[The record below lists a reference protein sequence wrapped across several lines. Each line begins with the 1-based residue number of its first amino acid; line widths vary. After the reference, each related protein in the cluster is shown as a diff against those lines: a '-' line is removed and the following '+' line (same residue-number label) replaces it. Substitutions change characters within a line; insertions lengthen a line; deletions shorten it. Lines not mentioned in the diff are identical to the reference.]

1 MLVDN
6 VNILIKAGN
15 GGNGALSFKRNA
27 QTAKGGPDGGNG
39 GNGGSVYFQGIN
51 DITALSIFRYKKSLK
66 AEDGV
71 SGGKNNLYGRNGK
84 DLTIRVPIG
93 TSITDNKTNQTIEI
107 KDDKNTV
114 LLAKGGKGGRGN
126 REFRTATN
134 QAPRERELGE
144 KGEEKNLLLEMRLIA
159 DIGLIGL
166 PNAGKSSLLAVL
178 THANP
183 KIGDYPF
190 TTLEP
195 NLGVMDKIVIADIP
209 GLIEGAHTG
218 RGLGIEFL
226 RHVEKTK
233 VLVHCID
240 STEIDLIKA
249 YETVRNELGLYSK
262 SLLELPEIILLT
274 KIDLVDNEK
283 FKKRIEDFKKKM
295 LQSYSSSEQS
305 ESRSSNN
312 EAMKQFNNDVLP
324 ISIYNPESLDQLKSL
339 ISKKLI

>member
-6 VNILIKAGN
+6 VNISIKAGS

-51 DITALSIFRYKKSLK
+51 DITALSIFRYKKSLS
-66 AEDGV
+66 AEDGIA
-71 SGGKNNLYGRNGK
+71 GGKNNLYGRNGK
-84 DLTIRVPIG
+84 DLTIRAPIG
-93 TSITDNKTNQTIEI
+93 TSITYTKTNQVIEI
-107 KDDKNTV
+107 EDDKNTV

-126 REFRTATN
+126 KEFRTATN

-144 KGEEKNLLLEMRLIA
+144 KGEEKELLLEMKLIA
-159 DIGLIGL
+159 DVGLIGL

-178 THANP
+178 THASP

-240 STEIDLIKA
+240 STDENPYLTYK
-249 YETVRNELGLYSK
+249 TVRKELELYSK

-274 KIDLVDNEK
+274 KIDLIDEK
-283 FKKRIEDFKKKM
+283 ELQKKINSLCHPELARLASKRVSGSPEK
-295 LQSYSSSEQS
+295 E
-305 ESRSSNN
+305 
-312 EAMKQFNNDVLP
+312 VLP
-324 ISIYNPESLDQLKSL
+324 ISIYNPESLDKLKNIIINL
-339 ISKKLI
+339 LNK